1 MHLEIYLIQIQTIDV
16 FASPL
21 AAIICNLLYDCND
34 PAYLA
39 IPTNLGQ
46 CIYIPTILLF
56 VLLRM

>member
-1 MHLEIYLIQIQTIDV
+1 MHLEIYLIQIQTRCICIT
-16 FASPL
+16 L

-39 IPTNLGQ
+39 IPTNLSQ